1 MCRPDEMRIDVRIIL
16 CAIVNHVKFKVN
28 ENVVVQKY

>member
-16 CAIVNHVKFKVN
+16 SAIVNYVKFKVN